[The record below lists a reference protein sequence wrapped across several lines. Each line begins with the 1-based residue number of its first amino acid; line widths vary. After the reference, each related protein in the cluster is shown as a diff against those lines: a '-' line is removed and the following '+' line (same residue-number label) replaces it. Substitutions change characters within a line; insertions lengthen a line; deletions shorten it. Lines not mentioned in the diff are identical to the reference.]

1 MADRSRPGPCV
12 KCGVVV
18 PDPGLPLVALVV
30 DDEYLIAVELEAILT
45 SGGYHV
51 LSAVNVPEARRL
63 MELRVAD
70 VAVLD
75 FRMGA
80 DAVSFARELEA
91 SGVPLIFCTGSMP
104 EEVHSVF
111 PAAPVVAKP
120 FVGAQLLAV
129 VRAAIS
135 A

>member
-1 MADRSRPGPCV
+1 
-12 KCGVVV
+12 VV

-51 LSAVNVPEARRL
+51 LSAVNVPEARQL
-63 MELRVAD
+63 TELCAVD

-80 DAVSFARELEA
+80 EAVSFARHLQA
-91 SGVPLIFCTGSMP
+91 IGVPLIFCTGSMP

-111 PAAPVVAKP
+111 PAAPIVAKP
-120 FVGAQLLAV
+120 FADAQLLAAV
-129 VRAAIS
+129 KAAI
-135 A
+135 AA